1 MSLSKV
7 VVGLMCGSIAL
18 SGIAGCQPK
27 SISDNLVTN
36 PGIEEALD
44 QSGMPRGWSFSV
56 ASGNYKHDKVESCQ
70 SGKYA
75 LVVAGSGGAAE
86 VQTNPAPV
94 KEGVILEC
102 EAWLQTKLVK
112 NAAPTVFARFAK
124 GDQVEQSA
132 PIRIS
137 PKSEDWQRIR
147 FYCTASKET
156 TASLVV
162 RLSGEGLVRIDD
174 VSIKPA
180 AGLVSSELTTAR
192 TFEDVNAKGV
202 PNEWNHVFRA
212 KSGRIKV
219 DHESGSSILRME
231 GNAGWSVLCTNR
243 EITTKPAKIIFQ
255 AACRSKAGA
264 ASIKLDY
271 IKDKNCFSSTVSP
284 MATSEW
290 TFVTVESDPEK
301 VAESEAIRATL
312 SVAGGGDFLGE
323 FDSVQIFIQDEATP
337 GTKPKE

>member
-7 VVGLMCGSIAL
+7 VAGLVSGSVVL
-18 SGIAGCQPK
+18 YGIVGCQPK

-36 PGIEEALD
+36 PGIEETLD

-56 ASGNYKHDKVESCQ
+56 DSGNYKHEKVESCQ

-102 EAWLQTKLVK
+102 EAWVQTKLVK
-112 NAAPTVFARFAK
+112 DAVPTLFAKFAK
-124 GDQVEQSA
+124 GDHVERSA
-132 PIRIS
+132 PIRIN

-147 FYCTASKET
+147 FYCTAAEES
-156 TASLVV
+156 TASLVI
-162 RLSGEGLVRIDD
+162 RLSGEGLVRLDD

-180 AGLVSSELTTAR
+180 SHLVSSGLTTAR
-192 TFEDVNAKGV
+192 TFEDVNAKGE
-202 PNEWNHVFRA
+202 PNEWTHVFRA
-212 KSGRIKV
+212 KSGSIKV
-219 DHESGSSILRME
+219 DKEAGSPILRME
-231 GNAGWSVLCTNR
+231 GNGGWSVLCTNR
-243 EITTKPAKIIFQ
+243 AITTKPAKIIFQ
-255 AACRSKAGA
+255 AACRAKAGV

-271 IKDKNCFSSTVSP
+271 IKNKNCFSSTVSP
-284 MATSEW
+284 KATSEW

-312 SVAGGGDFLGE
+312 SVAGDGNFLGE
-323 FDSVQIFIQDEATP
+323 FDSVEVFIQDETTP
-337 GTKPKE
+337 ETKPKE

>member
-1 MSLSKV
+1 MSVSKV
-7 VVGLMCGSIAL
+7 VVGLVCGSVVL
-18 SGIAGCQPK
+18 YGIVGCQPK

-36 PGIEEALD
+36 PGIEETLD

-56 ASGNYKHDKVESCQ
+56 DSGNYKHEKVESCQ

-112 NAAPTVFARFAK
+112 DAAPTLFAK
-124 GDQVEQSA
+124 FTKGDKVERSA
-132 PIRIS
+132 PIRIN

-147 FYCTASKET
+147 FYCTAAEDSA
-156 TASLVV
+156 ASLVI
-162 RLSGEGLVRIDD
+162 RLSGEGLVRLDD

-180 AGLVSSELTTAR
+180 PHLVSSGLTTAH
-192 TFEDVNAKGV
+192 TFEDVNAKGE
-202 PNEWNHVFRA
+202 PNEWTHVFRA
-212 KSGRIKV
+212 KSGSIKV
-219 DHESGSSILRME
+219 DKEAGSTILRME
-231 GNAGWSVLCTNR
+231 GNGGWSVLCTKR
-243 EITTKPAKIIFQ
+243 AITDKPAKIIFQ

-264 ASIKLDY
+264 VSIKLDY
-271 IKDKNCFSSTVSP
+271 IKNNNCFASTVSP
-284 MATSEW
+284 KATSEW

-312 SVAGGGDFLGE
+312 SVASEGDFLGE
-323 FDSVQIFIQDEATP
+323 FDSVEVFVLEEATP
-337 GTKPKE
+337 AAKPKE

>member
-7 VVGLMCGSIAL
+7 VVGLVCGSFL
-18 SGIAGCQPK
+18 LYGIVGCQPK

-56 ASGNYKHDKVESCQ
+56 NSGNYKHEKVESCQ

-86 VQTNPAPV
+86 VQTNPAPI

-112 NAAPTVFARFAK
+112 DAAPTLFAKFAK
-124 GDQVEQSA
+124 GDQVVRSA
-132 PIRIS
+132 PIRIN
-137 PKSEDWQRIR
+137 PKTEDWQRIR
-147 FYCTASKET
+147 FYCTAEKDSS
-156 TASLVV
+156 ASLVF

-180 AGLVSSELTTAR
+180 LGLFPAELTSAR
-192 TFEDVNAKGV
+192 TFEDVNEKGE
-202 PNEWNHVFRA
+202 PNEWRHVFRA
-212 KSGRIKV
+212 KSGRMKV
-219 DHESGSSILRME
+219 DKESGSSILRME
-231 GNAGWSVLCTNR
+231 GNGGWSVLCTNR
-243 EITTKPAKIIFQ
+243 AITDKPAKIIFQ
-255 AACRSKAGA
+255 AACRAKAGD
-264 ASIKLDY
+264 ASIKIDY
-271 IKDKNCFSSTVSP
+271 IKNNNCFASTVSP
-284 MATSEW
+284 KATSEW
-290 TFVTVESDPEK
+290 TFVTVESDPKK
-301 VAESEAIRATL
+301 VAESDAIRATL
-312 SVAGGGDFLGE
+312 SVACEGDFLGE
-323 FDSVQIFIQDEATP
+323 FDSVEVFIQEESTP